1 VYRFL
6 VISCLLTH
14 ARILR
19 FSLKIRIRFQ
29 GAGHE
34 YKGSKKNNILPQEQ
48 FRPYFFLDTHES
60 DRAKRYKGLIRR
72 GSTTT
77 TMQFD
82 LYYSA
87 DGFRWTAYENNPII
101 DTSPRIGRWGP
112 TNFAGW
118 DPIRQVYVAH
128 LENCLHKRCAL
139 GKRVIGRAESP
150 DMIRWTDPET
160 ILIPDKRDYPDTE
173 FYAMPSL
180 VYEGIHVGLLWNF
193 RTTNTTI
200 LPQVVFSRDGI
211 HYNREFREP
220 FIRRGDPNDFDA
232 AVVYVNAP
240 VVYGDQI
247 FTYYTGANWRSPQ
260 DLLDLGDK
268 AIGAIGLAVTPL
280 DGFVSV
286 DGGKGSMELNSAA
299 TASASPNSFGQMT
312 TRSFTFSGNRLY
324 LNVECALQQWGAGP
338 CDMRVEVLGSDH
350 TRVSGF
356 ELDDADPITD
366 TGVSRVVSWRD
377 NPDLHTFEGKPIR
390 LRLYFKNAKLYSF
403 QFRSVR
409 SSATAD
415 SAKD

>member
-1 VYRFL
+1 MWYSGRTFRARRGSDEIIVEGEDEPVICL
-6 VISCLLTH
+6 VTSRDGLHWEKPTLG
-14 ARILR
+14 LV
-19 FSLKIRIRFQ
+19 
-29 GAGHE
+29 E

-101 DTSPRIGRWGP
+101 DTSPCIGRWGP

-118 DPIRQVYVAH
+118 DPIRQVYVTH

-139 GKRVIGRAESP
+139 GERVIGRAESP

-211 HYNREFREP
+211 HYNPEFREP

-232 AVVYVNAP
+232 AVVYVNP
-240 VVYGDQI
+240 R
-247 FTYYTGANWRSPQ
+247 GAR
-260 DLLDLGDK
+260 
-268 AIGAIGLAVTPL
+268 
-280 DGFVSV
+280 
-286 DGGKGSMELNSAA
+286 
-299 TASASPNSFGQMT
+299 
-312 TRSFTFSGNRLY
+312 R
-324 LNVECALQQWGAGP
+324 
-338 CDMRVEVLGSDH
+338 
-350 TRVSGF
+350 
-356 ELDDADPITD
+356 
-366 TGVSRVVSWRD
+366 
-377 NPDLHTFEGKPIR
+377 PDLHLLHRGKLALAP
-390 LRLYFKNAKLYSF
+390 
-403 QFRSVR
+403 RSVGPRRQSDRCHR
-409 SSATAD
+409 SGRHSPGRVRICGWRQGVHGTE
-415 SAKD
+415 